1 MLIQHVDIS
10 YYIDK
15 LVYRLDNLKPHHFI
29 TKTQASYLKNIKDNL
44 DNKTA
49 IVLLDYAEN
58 YNFIYQDAIQ
68 SVHWDNTQATLHPAV
83 IYVNNNNNLI
93 VNSTCI
99 ISNHMIHNTSS
110 IHSFLEVILKYIK
123 NKFPN
128 IEKIIYFSDGASLSY
143 IGIIIEQSIENCDV
157 KVKFMK
163 KVNQNIFTWPLKD
176 DQCWIPYQDIIKILQ
191 SPNIINSRQYKFN
204 SNDIVNIP

>member
-1 MLIQHVDIS
+1 MINAFPIKVNYKELLERISCNLDNRNCMLRNCNNCPNVEILKEYIIELFNENNYNDDDIIKYRQWITTDRSELLIQHVDIS

-99 ISNHMIHNTSS
+99 LLNHMIHN
-110 IHSFLEVILKYIK
+110 
-123 NKFPN
+123 
-128 IEKIIYFSDGASLSY
+128 
-143 IGIIIEQSIENCDV
+143 
-157 KVKFMK
+157 
-163 KVNQNIFTWPLKD
+163 
-176 DQCWIPYQDIIKILQ
+176 
-191 SPNIINSRQYKFN
+191 
-204 SNDIVNIP
+204 